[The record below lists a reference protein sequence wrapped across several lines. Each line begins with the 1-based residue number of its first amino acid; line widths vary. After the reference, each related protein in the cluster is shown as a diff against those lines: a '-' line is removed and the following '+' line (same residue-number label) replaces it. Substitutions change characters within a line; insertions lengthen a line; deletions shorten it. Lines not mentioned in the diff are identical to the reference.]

1 MCFGFPWSLEEFQGQ
16 PFTHVNLRQ
25 HCQATYIC
33 CFMDVDFKKEG
44 KELNSPGEKKRRY
57 TEATSDHQIWSIE
70 TNHQKF
76 LLLSATSFGR
86 FASSEK
92 KAKRN
97 QVAIVENH
105 QLQNLETSLVSVLK

>member
-1 MCFGFPWSLEEFQGQ
+1 
-16 PFTHVNLRQ
+16 
-25 HCQATYIC
+25 
-33 CFMDVDFKKEG
+33 MDVDFKKEG